1 MNYGE
6 LLAPRPV
13 TDMSFQR
20 LDGKPFRF
28 AELKGEWVLVST
40 DAARC
45 DERCRLKLIYMR
57 QVRLAEGKESE
68 RIERVWLITGNDA
81 PAPEL
86 LAEHPRLHVVH
97 AEPGLIAKILPAQTS
112 PADHIYV
119 VDPLGNLMM
128 RFPRDPDPRRILRD
142 MCAPAASFEMEVT
155 FRSLVYA
162 TTALAFVVVAVGAFV
177 RLSDAGLGCPDW
189 PGCYGQVTPAHAE
202 EEIARAVGDQGGGEH
217 GPVSLRKAW
226 KEMAHRYLAGTLG
239 LLIVSI
245 AILAWRQRGVLRQSP
260 ALPGALVGIV
270 MLQAALG
277 MWTVTLLLK
286 PVVVTLHLL
295 GGMATFALLA
305 WLALRQHALSD
316 GGDASSAAARRLQ
329 PWALGGLAILV
340 LQIALGGWVS
350 SNYAALACIDFPTC
364 HGVWRPNMDFRHGFQ
379 LVREL
384 GRTGGGRT
392 PRVRGADGDP
402 LDPPRGRV
410 GHLSVSWGSRAC
422 AGADAELGRLCCSAR
437 SGAHRAGRA
446 RHRQRSRWCA
456 ACNRGDA
463 DAVAAILLALLVM
476 INFALSR
483 RSSTPH

>member
-1 MNYGE
+1 
-6 LLAPRPV
+6 
-13 TDMSFQR
+13 
-20 LDGKPFRF
+20 
-28 AELKGEWVLVST
+28 
-40 DAARC
+40 
-45 DERCRLKLIYMR
+45 
-57 QVRLAEGKESE
+57 
-68 RIERVWLITGNDA
+68 
-81 PAPEL
+81 
-86 LAEHPRLHVVH
+86 
-97 AEPGLIAKILPAQTS
+97 
-112 PADHIYV
+112 
-119 VDPLGNLMM
+119 
-128 RFPRDPDPRRILRD
+128 
-142 MCAPAASFEMEVT
+142 MEVT

-239 LLIVSI
+239 LLILSI

-364 HGVWRPNMDFRHGFQ
+364 HGVWRPDMDFRHGFQ

-384 GRTGGGRT
+384 GRTAAGEHLAYEALT
-392 PRVRGADGDP
+392 AIHWTH
-402 LDPPRGRV
+402 RV
-410 GHLSVSWGSRAC
+410 GALVTFLYL
-422 AGADAELGRLCCSAR
+422 GALALALARTRSLG
-437 SGAHRAGRA
+437 GY
-446 RHRQRSRWCA
+446 A
-456 ACNRGDA
+456 AALAVALTVQVGLGIANVLGGVPLA
-463 DAVAAILLALLVM
+463 TAVTHNAVAAILLALLVM

-483 RSSTPH
+483 RSFTPH